1 MVEQLIALK
10 KSGSWDLVYIPAMK
24 HPTDV
29 GYARL
34 KRKLMV
40 LLRGRKHVIAKGFG
54 EEYGIDY
61 EETLHSWQMTTI

>member
-54 EEYGIDY
+54 EE
-61 EETLHSWQMTTI
+61 